1 MDIPRRHWTPPWK
14 PKGKVTCELKPTMNQ
29 AKKPPLI
36 MQLNELCRRLICFK
50 KRLGFFAPIQRC
62 RRHTRRGARP
72 TGF

>member
-1 MDIPRRHWTPPWK
+1 
-14 PKGKVTCELKPTMNQ
+14 MNQ
-29 AKKPPLI
+29 AKKSPLI